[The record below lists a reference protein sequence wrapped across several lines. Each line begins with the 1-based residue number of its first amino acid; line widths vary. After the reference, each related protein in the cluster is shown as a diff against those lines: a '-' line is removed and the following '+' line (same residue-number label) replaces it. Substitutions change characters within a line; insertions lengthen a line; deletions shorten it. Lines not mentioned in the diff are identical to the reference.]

1 MNMEN
6 SPKISIIVPVYEVEQ
21 YMNRCINSIVNQTYE
36 NLEIILVDD
45 GSPDSCPE
53 ICEEW
58 AKLDNRIKV
67 IHKKNGGLSD
77 ARNKGMNIATG
88 ELIGFVDS
96 DDWISPDMYTI
107 LYEQMVK
114 NDSDI
119 SACGVEKVW
128 ENKKEKERLTPL
140 GSYVLN
146 REEAMEAI
154 IDESLLKQ
162 PVWYKLYKRKV
173 IQNVSF
179 PVGKYHEDVFW
190 TYQIIG
196 NANKVSIIDTPCYF
210 YYQRKGSI
218 MDDAYSLKRLD
229 SIEAKVNRVN
239 YIKNELPLLY
249 ELSKRNLWFSCI
261 YSMQMSLQYLDS
273 ENFSIAK
280 SKIKNII
287 TNNNYKPKTKGISF
301 KEKIWIILSRIS
313 FTNTCRLRNVLKVG
327 I

>member
-1 MNMEN
+1 MEL
-6 SPKISIIVPVYEVEQ
+6 PTISIIVPVYEVEQ

-45 GSPDSCPE
+45 GSTDSCPE

-58 AKLDNRIKV
+58 AKMDNRIKV

-77 ARNKGMNIATG
+77 ARNEGMKIATG

-114 NDSDI
+114 NDSEI

-179 PVGKYHEDVFW
+179 PVGKCHEDVFW

-273 ENFSIAK
+273 ENFPIAK

-287 TNNNYKPKTKGISF
+287 ANDNYKPKIKGISF
-301 KEKIWIILSRIS
+301 KEKIWIMLSRIS

>member
-1 MNMEN
+1 MKL
-6 SPKISIIVPVYEVEQ
+6 PTISIIIPVYNVEG
-21 YMNRCINSIVNQTYE
+21 YIDRCIKSVLNQRYE
-36 NLEIILVDD
+36 NIEVILVDD
-45 GSPDSCPE
+45 GSPDNCPK

-77 ARNKGMNIATG
+77 ARNEGLKIATG

-96 DDWISPDMYTI
+96 DDWISSEMYTI

-146 REEAMEAI
+146 KEEAMKAI

-179 PVGKYHEDVFW
+179 PVGKCHEDVFW

-196 NANKVSIIDTPCYF
+196 NASKVSIIDTPCYF

-218 MDDAYSLKRLD
+218 MSDAYSLKRLD

-239 YIKNELPLLY
+239 YIKKELPLLY

-273 ENFSIAK
+273 ESFSIAK
-280 SKIKNII
+280 NIIKKII